1 MSYLTVRAEQALIGA
16 MLADQPL
23 PGELTYLRPDDF
35 GHRVLRQIYT
45 AILDLRDRTPLV
57 QLPDAVASRIDTPG
71 VDADWLRQL
80 RDACP
85 SVAHIAAYARMVQV
99 SAFRREM
106 AVQGER
112 IATTAAVA
120 DHPADTGT
128 AMTRMAE
135 ALTRQVEVYVAFTA
149 LDDNQALQLRRAPA
163 AQQDSGPSERARR
176 EDEVLADL
184 LAHPEQARELARIVD
199 PGTFTS
205 GQRREVYQT
214 MVMLAE
220 AGDPI
225 DEIIL
230 LWEIE
235 RQRATAD
242 LYGTAVHT
250 EDHHEPMPAYVARLA
265 TTVTT
270 GTAIT
275 IGYAL
280 VLDDT
285 RAKLD
290 SAVAAAQ
297 GRKSLDVGSE
307 PASSP
312 IRAAQID
319 PNVTPPPSPA
329 PGPQPSIE
337 P

>member
-16 MLADQPL
+16 MLTDQPL

-99 SAFRREM
+99 SAFRREI
-106 AVQGER
+106 AVEGER

-128 AMTRMAE
+128 AMTRMAD
-135 ALTRQVEVYVAFTA
+135 ALTHQAEVYAAFTA

-163 AQQDSGPSERARR
+163 AQQDTGPIERARR

-220 AGDPI
+220 AGDPHRR
-225 DEIIL
+225 DHPAVGD
-230 LWEIE
+230 
-235 RQRATAD
+235 RAAARHRRPVRHGGPHRGPPRTDARLRRPARHHRD
-242 LYGTAVHT
+242 DRYR
-250 EDHHEPMPAYVARLA
+250 DHHRLR
-265 TTVTT
+265 
-270 GTAIT
+270 
-275 IGYAL
+275 
-280 VLDDT
+280 T
-285 RAKLD
+285 R
-290 SAVAAAQ
+290 
-297 GRKSLDVGSE
+297 R
-307 PASSP
+307 
-312 IRAAQID
+312 
-319 PNVTPPPSPA
+319 
-329 PGPQPSIE
+329 
-337 P
+337 